1 MDDLVKFV
9 QTPKEKELYMIAGW
23 RQWADAGA
31 ISSALPPY
39 LMNLTHATKIGEVK
53 SDSFYLF
60 QIPGTQ
66 DLLRPE
72 IKLEEGYTK
81 ELRAHKN
88 EIYYSVC
95 NGKGLVIFTGDEPQV
110 NAERYAEIFFGI
122 AKEFKVKRVVAVG
135 GVYAAVPYDKDRQ
148 VSCTYSLKPM
158 KSELERYAVRFSNY
172 EGGVSIGSYLA
183 SKAEQMGIEYVGM
196 YAFVPM
202 YDLTPLAPSLQAI
215 GIEEDY
221 KAWNDLTR
229 RLNHMFGLGLDLNDL
244 ETQSE
249 KLISSMSAKIDD
261 LEKKMPQVHIRE
273 FLKKFDDDFTEMS
286 FTPLDVW
293 EDGLKDLF
301 QDKGAGET
309 GE

>member
-1 MDDLVKFV
+1 MDQLVKFE

-39 LMNLTHATKIGEVK
+39 LVNLTHATKIGEVK

-66 DLLRPE
+66 ALFRPE

-95 NGKGLVIFTGDEPQV
+95 NGKGLLIFTGDEPQV
-110 NAERYAEIFFGI
+110 NVERYAEIFFGI
-122 AKEFKVKRVVAVG
+122 AKEFNVKRVIAVG

-158 KSELERYAVRFSNY
+158 KNELERYAVRFSNY

-202 YDLTPLAPSLQAI
+202 YDLTPLVPSLQAV

-229 RLNHMFGLGLDLNDL
+229 RLNHMFGLGLDLSDL
-244 ETQSE
+244 EAQSGT
-249 KLISSMSAKIDD
+249 LISSMSARIDE
-261 LEKKMPQVHIRE
+261 LEKKMPQVQIKE
-273 FLKKFDDDFTEMS
+273 FLKKFDADFTEMS

-301 QDKGAGET
+301 QDTENK
-309 GE
+309 